1 MVGKTKRL
9 VDKMDLISYLKDQ
22 IEFLTEQFNQAE
34 SDKDVTMKYIVES
47 RLDEAKKIKK
57 AIDDGTINS
66 LS

>member
-1 MVGKTKRL
+1 
-9 VDKMDLISYLKDQ
+9 MDLISYLKDQ
-22 IEFLTEQFNQAE
+22 IEFLTEQFNEAE
-34 SDKDVTMKYIVES
+34 TDKDVTMKYITES